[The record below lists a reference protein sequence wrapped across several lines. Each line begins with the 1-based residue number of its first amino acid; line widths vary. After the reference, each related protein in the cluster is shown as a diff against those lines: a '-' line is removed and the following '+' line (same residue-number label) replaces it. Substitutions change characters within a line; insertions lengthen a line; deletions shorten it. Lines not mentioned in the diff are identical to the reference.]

1 MTDRSSRRSPGPT
14 RPPSRGTGSG
24 RVGALERFRS
34 VVGIPLH
41 LALLALLVTVLLG
54 LQLANALDTGT
65 SSRVRSGSTSIEGPA
80 GPGKNAAGTPVITE
94 STLGPEV
101 QRLIDSGTILQMASF
116 DAARCLREQGIPDS
130 VLIMEEVA
138 WGTEETSGWLL
149 VHGPMDRDTL
159 RSAGGTVSATVVL
172 PQCGTT
178 EQGEATDN
186 LLWTGQVMVGSV

>member
-1 MTDRSSRRSPGPT
+1 MTRRSSRRSSAAP
-14 RPPSRGTGSG
+14 RRSSRSSATG
-24 RVGALERFRS
+24 RVGMVERFRS

-41 LALLALLVTVLLG
+41 LALIALLVTVLLG

-65 SSRVRSGSTSIEGPA
+65 SSRVRTGSTSIDGPA
-80 GPGKNAAGTPVITE
+80 GPGKNQAGRPVVTE

-116 DAARCLREQGIPDS
+116 DATRCLREQGILDS

-138 WGTEETSGWLL
+138 WGIEETPGWLL
-149 VHGPMDRDTL
+149 VHGPMDRETL

-172 PQCGTT
+172 PQCGAS
-178 EQGEATDN
+178 EQGEPTDN
-186 LLWTGQVMVGSV
+186 LLWTGQVMVGRV

>member
-1 MTDRSSRRSPGPT
+1 MTDSYPRRSPASSRT
-14 RPPSRGTGSG
+14 PSRNTRWG
-24 RVGALERFRS
+24 GALERFRS

-54 LQLANALDTGT
+54 LQLASALDTGT
-65 SSRVRSGSTSIEGPA
+65 VSRVRTGSTSIDGPA
-80 GPGKNAAGTPVITE
+80 GPGKNAAGTPVVTE

-130 VLIMEEVA
+130 VLIMEQVA
-138 WGTEETSGWLL
+138 WGTEETPSWLL
-149 VHGPMDRDTL
+149 VHGPMDRNTL

-172 PQCGTT
+172 PQCGVS